1 MNEISVSVIIPAY
14 NASKTIERTVRSVTR
29 QTIPPS
35 EIIIVDD
42 ASDDFASLRAI
53 VEDIDRADNTKLLI
67 HRNETN
73 LNGAA
78 SRNLGIDL
86 ASAEHVAFLDADDEW
101 EPEKLELSM
110 QALASTMDEA
120 IVYSKVQVMQEE
132 TRIGERPARGLT
144 DGEHVSEY
152 LFLSGGFIQT
162 STIVCSR
169 RLASQIRFNP
179 QFRRHQ
185 DYDFCLRAAHS
196 GARFI
201 YINKP
206 IVRYQSSSGLFSNR
220 AEASEYSIWWSTI
233 MRPYMSYFGYHGFM
247 LFAVSARLVSQG
259 AYGRALGNAFH
270 HSILI
275 GPIGFWKARS
285 KIKRIV
291 SQVLN
296 KGAGI

>member
-35 EIIIVDD
+35 EIIIIDD
-42 ASDDFASLRAI
+42 ASEDFESLKAN
-53 VEDIDRADNTKLLI
+53 VGDIDCADNTNLLI

-73 LNGAA
+73 LNGAV
-78 SRNLGIDL
+78 SRNRGIDL
-86 ASAEHVAFLDADDEW
+86 ASGEYVAFLDADDEW

-110 QALASTMDEA
+110 EALASAMENA
-120 IVYSKVQVMQEE
+120 IVYSKVQVMQDE
-132 TRIGERPARGLT
+132 TRIGERPARGLM

-162 STIVCSR
+162 STIICSR
-169 RLASQIRFNP
+169 KLASQIRFNP

-185 DYDFCLRAAHS
+185 DYDFCLRAAHG
-196 GARFI
+196 GASFI
-201 YINKP
+201 YIDKP
-206 IVRYQSSSGLFSNR
+206 IVCYQSSSGLFSDR
-220 AEASEYSIWWSTI
+220 AEASEYSIWWSRN

-259 AYGRALGNAFH
+259 AYGRALANAFY
-270 HSILI
+270 HSLLI

-296 KGAGI
+296 KGGMN

>member
-14 NASKTIERTVRSVTR
+14 NASQTIERTVRSVTR
-29 QTIPPS
+29 QTIPPD

-42 ASDDFASLRAI
+42 ASDDFESLKAI
-53 VEDIDRADNTKLLI
+53 IEDIDCAENTNFLI
-67 HRNETN
+67 HRNEKN
-73 LNGAA
+73 LNGAV
-78 SRNLGIDL
+78 SRNCGIEM
-86 ASAEHVAFLDADDEW
+86 ASGEYVAFLDADDEW

-110 QALASTMDEA
+110 QALASTMDNA
-120 IVYSKVQVMQEE
+120 IVYSKVQVMQDE
-132 TRIGERPARGLT
+132 TRIGERPARGLM

-169 RLASQIRFNP
+169 KLASQIRFNP

-201 YINKP
+201 YVDKP
-206 IVRYQSSSGLFSNR
+206 IVRYQSSSGLFSDR
-220 AEASEYSIWWSTI
+220 AEASEYSIWWSRI

-247 LFAVSARLVSQG
+247 LFAVSARLASQG
-259 AYGRALGNAFH
+259 AYGRTLANAFYQ
-270 HSILI
+270 SVLI
-275 GPIGFWKARS
+275 GPIGLWKARS
-285 KIKRIV
+285 KIQRIV

-296 KGAGI
+296 RGGRI